1 MRAER
6 TDGARLSLVEHDG
19 PVFVGAP
26 TEPPAESTAEAA
38 PSASRRRAPIDLTPE
53 SLAQSLYSRRG
64 ELGSIARRHGLSLDE
79 LARRSA
85 LPEFSSGIAS
95 LRALAEERAAVLL
108 ARAKADATRLLLG
121 LASGSGSDETRR
133 KACVDLIKADTGVAT
148 AIREDAQEDDA
159 SSHGAAAS
167 LLAML
172 ERLGDPAR
180 EMLAPTP
187 GSDASREGG
196 RVDG

>member
-6 TDGARLSLVEHDG
+6 TDGARLALVEHDG

-38 PSASRRRAPIDLTPE
+38 PSAARRRAPIDLTPE

-85 LPEFSSGIAS
+85 LPELSSGIAS
-95 LRALAEERAAVLL
+95 LRALAEEPGGALL
-108 ARAKADATRLLLG
+108 GGLAPTRRLLLG
-121 LASGSGSDETRR
+121 LASDRSDETRQGVR
-133 KACVDLIKADTGVAT
+133 GPDQGGHGVAA

-159 SSHGAAAS
+159 SSHRRPPAARDAGA
-167 LLAML
+167 LAI
-172 ERLGDPAR
+172 PR
-180 EMLAPTP
+180 EMPRRRR
-187 GSDASREGG
+187 DG
-196 RVDG
+196 RVA